1 MATFNLQD
9 EARSLVYGGR
19 HVRDEENDA
28 VEDLPAVVAG
38 QRAGA
43 KRGAYCRFPDG
54 CTKYAQ
60 AGGLC
65 IAHGGGRLCTD
76 PLCPEYHTRTC
87 KKHGGTKKCSHPDC
101 TNVSVGKTRMCNTHG
116 PGRRCQVDAGR
127 GYCMA
132 HGGGR
137 ICKMDHPTACTKK
150 QYRGGYCY
158 EHAIKPKCQSEG
170 CTKMDLGKGH
180 CKTHG
185 GGYACK
191 VTGCCWVVGGGRCKA
206 HGGGNSSSNSS
217 SSCHSTTGKRCAEP
231 GCTKYNQGGGYCLA
245 HGGGVKCSTDGCIK
259 KQSTRHHLSPS
270 SATFSAYPTTSSLHH
285 PTYSAA
291 SMLNPSA
298 AISILNPD
306 TTEDESGGRR
316 EALPAT
322 TRPSNTVTHLLDSC
336 LPYMYALPS
345 LRLDGLVPPA
355 STAEEVVRSHG
366 LQHQLNPIDELVH
379 PTTQDAALT
388 MTSLW

>member
-1 MATFNLQD
+1 MKQ
-9 EARSLVYGGR
+9 EASSTEDDMFVMRRMTRS
-19 HVRDEENDA
+19 
-28 VEDLPAVVAG
+28 
-38 QRAGA
+38 
-43 KRGAYCRFPDG
+43 
-54 CTKYAQ
+54 
-60 AGGLC
+60 
-65 IAHGGGRLCTD
+65 
-76 PLCPEYHTRTC
+76 RTC
-87 KKHGGTKKCSHPDC
+87 LLSSRDSAQERSAARIVASQTGAPSTP
-101 TNVSVGKTRMCNTHG
+101 R
-116 PGRRCQVDAGR
+116 QVDAGR

-191 VTGCCWVVGGGRCKA
+191 VTGC
-206 HGGGNSSSNSS
+206 
-217 SSCHSTTGKRCAEP
+217 
-231 GCTKYNQGGGYCLA
+231 
-245 HGGGVKCSTDGCIK
+245 
-259 KQSTRHHLSPS
+259 STRHHLSPS

-316 EALPAT
+316 ESLPAT
-322 TRPSNTVTHLLDSC
+322 TRTSNTVTHLLDSC